1 MHYVTDR
8 PFKQTSTV
16 TVRYSGREIHRRT
29 DTNLQ
34 GGRGGGGLTKICL
47 TETGS
52 ARFLLS
58 YKIDLV
64 SVHKGLERFLYN
76 MVYYKSICMFLWLFT
91 RATCGS
97 ASLGFGSV
105 FLSNVESHDLDI
117 AITSSRQDFAFYIQM
132 HVCVSQHCLRST
144 LYVYF
149 TVYLHVRR
157 LDNIIIEWEAFVA
170 CICRALPCVGRCF
183 RLQDNQKQFPLS
195 TDDERNFQRVRGHTP
210 RSF

>member
-1 MHYVTDR
+1 MW
-8 PFKQTSTV
+8 
-16 TVRYSGREIHRRT
+16 
-29 DTNLQ
+29 
-34 GGRGGGGLTKICL
+34 GGGGGGGGLTKICL

-105 FLSNVESHDLDI
+105 FLSNVELHDLDI
-117 AITSSRQDFAFYIQM
+117 AITSSR
-132 HVCVSQHCLRST
+132 
-144 LYVYF
+144 
-149 TVYLHVRR
+149 
-157 LDNIIIEWEAFVA
+157 
-170 CICRALPCVGRCF
+170 
-183 RLQDNQKQFPLS
+183 
-195 TDDERNFQRVRGHTP
+195 
-210 RSF
+210 